1 MIVTDI
7 QELHKKSAHAIEE
20 EIGSIAESLSAHIPS
35 GAYGLSAP
43 QIGIPKRVF
52 LCNLSTG
59 SFVFVNP
66 EITWHS
72 TDKIP
77 STEGCLSLPDITR
90 TISRY
95 SQIKVKC
102 SRVIDIKNNI
112 PDAPNLLRFT
122 DLDAFI
128 VQHETDHLDGIL
140 IVDHSEVLTHD
151 QKFIQN
157 MQKRQE
163 KIKQSRSAEKEY
175 KNFSVQ
181 QTKKLSEKEK
191 KKLKRD
197 ERRYKR
203 KDRLSVQREE
213 FQKVVQE
220 GLVKPSES
228 S

>member
-1 MIVTDI
+1 MIVIDI
-7 QELHKKSAHAIEE
+7 QELHKKSVPVIEE
-20 EIGSIAESLSAHIPS
+20 EIGSITESLSTHIPP

-43 QIGIPKRVF
+43 QIGIQKRIF
-52 LCNLSTG
+52 FCNLSTG
-59 SFVFVNP
+59 SFVFANP

-72 TDKIP
+72 ADKVP

-90 TISRY
+90 TIGRY

-128 VQHETDHLDGIL
+128 IQHETDHLDGIL
-140 IVDHSEVLTHD
+140 ILDYSEVLTHD
-151 QKFIQN
+151 QKFVQN
-157 MQKRQE
+157 VQKRQE
-163 KIKQSRSAEKEY
+163 KVKQSRQIEKEY
-175 KNFSVQ
+175 KKSSVQ
-181 QTKKLSEKEK
+181 QTKKLSEKDK
-191 KKLKRD
+191 KKLKRE

-203 KDRLSVQREE
+203 KDRISVQREE
-213 FQKVVQE
+213 LQRAVQE